1 MGQVPDRA
9 ELHKGRQKPFPWADP
24 GSRALTRCPISRGLQ
39 RCCGLIFL
47 LQLDCS
53 KYHQITTENG
63 TVLVACPMIYD
74 PLCGKDGKTY
84 ASECMLC
91 NHNLEAEPKVDKK
104 HSGPCPE
111 DIPKL
116 DCKKYREITVDNSTV
131 LACTILYKPICGTD
145 GKTYDSE
152 CKLCNHNLHAEPK
165 DDCSNVRETNPICA
179 LFHQPHCGSDKQTYS
194 NRCFFCNAVIQSNR
208 TLTLSHYGEC

>member
-1 MGQVPDRA
+1 CCSLSP
-9 ELHKGRQKPFPWADP
+9 L
-24 GSRALTRCPISRGLQ
+24 LLLSRGLQ

-152 CKLCNHNLHAEPK
+152 CKLCNHNLQHSGPCATDPPK